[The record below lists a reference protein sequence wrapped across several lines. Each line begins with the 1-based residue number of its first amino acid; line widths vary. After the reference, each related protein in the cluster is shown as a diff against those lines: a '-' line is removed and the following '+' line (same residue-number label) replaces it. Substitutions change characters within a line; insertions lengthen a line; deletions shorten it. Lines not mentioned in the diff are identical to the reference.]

1 MIKFIYSLACK
12 TEMREHQCVGN
23 PQDPNKQLSLINLL
37 LCLEKRIKTGNI
49 FIENNLFLSDQN
61 KNNHRQSN
69 KR

>member
-49 FIENNLFLSDQN
+49 FIENNLF
-61 KNNHRQSN
+61 
-69 KR
+69 